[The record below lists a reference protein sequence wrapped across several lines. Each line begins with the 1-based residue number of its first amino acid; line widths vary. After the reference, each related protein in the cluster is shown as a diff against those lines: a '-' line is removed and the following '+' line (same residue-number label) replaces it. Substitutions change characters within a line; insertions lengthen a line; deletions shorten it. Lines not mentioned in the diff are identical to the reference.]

1 MTSKVYV
8 AGIGVIS
15 AIGNSPAE
23 TLASFEA
30 QRSGIGKLTLFDSIH
45 DLPVGEV
52 KLSNAELT
60 AQLRLK
66 RDFNRTT
73 LLGIHA
79 ARQAWENA
87 GLKHAWRSGV
97 ASGTTVGGMDRS
109 ENFFKDPDW
118 QSVNVQR
125 ALTDHECGSITERIA
140 EDLQATASLVTLNTA
155 CSSSVNAIMYAAR
168 LIKAGKLDVAIAGG
182 TDSLTSF
189 TLNGFNSLMILD
201 QSPCKPF
208 DANRNGLNLGEGA
221 GFLTLVSEEVLKH
234 EGLTPYCEITGYAN
248 TNDAFHQTASSPE
261 GRGSFLAM
269 ETALKMADLNSSDID
284 YLNLHGTGTKN
295 NDSSEGAAVQR
306 IFRDKKPVSSSTK
319 AFTGHTLGASGGM
332 EAVFS
337 VMAIQHGCVYP
348 NLRFT
353 ERMPEVNFDPQAR
366 FEKGLPVRHVMSNSF
381 GFGGNCSSIIFSKA

>member
-15 AIGNSPAE
+15 AIGSSPAE

-30 QRSGIGKLTLFDSIH
+30 EQSGIGKLTLFKSIH

-60 AQLRLK
+60 AQLNLK
-66 RDFNRTT
+66 KDFNRTT

-79 ARQAWENA
+79 ARQAWKDAN
-87 GLKHAWRSGV
+87 LKQAWRAGV

-109 ENFFKDPDW
+109 ENFFKNPDW
-118 QSVNVQR
+118 HSSKAQR

-140 EDLQATASLVTLNTA
+140 EDLNATDSLVTINTA
-155 CSSSVNAIMYAAR
+155 CSSSVNSIMYSAR

-221 GFLTLVSEEVLKH
+221 GFLTLVSEEVLKR
-234 EGLTPYCEITGYAN
+234 EGLKPYCEITGYAN

-269 ETALKMADLNSSDID
+269 ESALKMAALKATNID

-306 IFRDKKPVSSSTK
+306 IFGETKPVASSTK
-319 AFTGHTLGASGGM
+319 AFTGHTLGASGGI

-337 VMAIQHGCVYP
+337 VMAIQQGCVYP
-348 NLRFT
+348 NLRFG
-353 ERMPEVNFDPQAR
+353 ERMPEVNFDPQTR
-366 FEKGLPVRHVMSNSF
+366 FEKGLVINHVMSNSF
-381 GFGGNCSSIIFSKA
+381 GFGGNCSSIIFSKV